1 MTLLLETPRLL
12 LRPQGPQDIEAIVA
26 GLGDFEVT
34 RFLTIVPF
42 PYSRFHAEEWVARL
56 RPPTL
61 ERAIFSIVL
70 PATGEMIGMRESRG
84 IRGLYTVT
92 VDDAVRGA
100 RFDDAVCR
108 ATYAIDIHSGNPD
121 ANKGIANTGH
131 KAKPFD
137 IPLRALLPRDVTAL
151 LTAGRCISGDHFAH
165 GSYRISGNASATGEA
180 AGRTAG
186 IAARSNRLP
195 HEVKFG
201 ELRLPSLDG

>member
-70 PATGEMIGMRESRG
+70 PATGEMIG
-84 IRGLYTVT
+84 TVT
-92 VDDAVRGA
+92 LADELGYWLA
-100 RFDDAVCR
+100 RP
-108 ATYAIDIHSGNPD
+108 HW
-121 ANKGIANTGH
+121 GH
-131 KAKPFD
+131 GFM
-137 IPLRALLPRDVTAL
+137 T
-151 LTAGRCISGDHFAH
+151 
-165 GSYRISGNASATGEA
+165 EA
-180 AGRTAG
+180 AAALVRWYFANGGTGAIASGAHVGNERSLAVQLKLGFVEVRRRLRFVQALGGDVEHIETELTRDRFTASG
-186 IAARSNRLP
+186 SS
-195 HEVKFG
+195 E
-201 ELRLPSLDG
+201 